1 MDNIG
6 KIIKDS
12 YCNGYAG
19 RRYDLADSVI
29 EAEGKDWIVCRTD
42 KEKVIFMD
50 FDEQN
55 KQTYIDNWTS
65 LTFKSE

>member
-1 MDNIG
+1 MNNIG

-19 RRYDLADSVI
+19 RRYDLAESII
-29 EAEGKDWIVCRTD
+29 EAEGKDWIVCRTN
-42 KEKVIFMD
+42 EGEVIFMN
-50 FDEQN
+50 FDEQD
-55 KQTYIDNWTS
+55 KQTYIDTWIG